1 MERGESFGEL
11 YRIGEIAKLK
21 NISKRTIDYYTQIG
35 LLNPIR
41 TDSNYRLYSEECLQI
56 LNMVQHY
63 KNLNL
68 PLEEIKSSIELIKSD
83 NAIDKQKVEKHV
95 EQIASIMQHLKE
107 EINVMEPILEKLNKQ
122 QKESLVNKLSTE
134 GVTLA
139 QTLLLLFS

>member
-1 MERGESFGEL
+1 M

-56 LNMVQHY
+56 LTMVEHY
-63 KNLNL
+63 KNLNM

-83 NAIDKQKVEKHV
+83 NTIDKQKVEKHV

-107 EINVMEPILEKLNKQ
+107 EINVMEPILQKLNNQ
-122 QKESLVNKLSTE
+122 QKESLVNKLSSE
-134 GVTLA
+134 GITLA

>member
-1 MERGESFGEL
+1 M

-41 TDSNYRLYSEECLQI
+41 TDSNYRLYSDECLQI
-56 LNMVQHY
+56 LNMIEHY
-63 KNLNL
+63 KNLNM

-83 NAIDKQKVEKHV
+83 NTIDKQKVEKHFK
-95 EQIASIMQHLKE
+95 QIASIMQHLKE
-107 EINVMEPILEKLNKQ
+107 EIHVMEPILQKLNDQ
-122 QKESLVNKLSTE
+122 QREKYVNRLSSD

>member
-1 MERGESFGEL
+1 L

-41 TDSNYRLYSEECLQI
+41 TDSNYRLYGEECLQI
-56 LNMVQHY
+56 LTMVEHY
-63 KNLNL
+63 KNLNM
-68 PLEEIKSSIELIKSD
+68 PLEEIKSSIELIKS
-83 NAIDKQKVEKHV
+83 NNTIDKQKVEKHV

-107 EINVMEPILEKLNKQ
+107 EINVMEPILQKLNNQ
-122 QKESLVNKLSTE
+122 QKESLVNKLSSE

>member
-1 MERGESFGEL
+1 M

-41 TDSNYRLYSEECLQI
+41 TDSNYRLYGEECIKI
-56 LNMVQHY
+56 LNMIEHY
-63 KNLNL
+63 KNLNM

-83 NAIDKQKVEKHV
+83 NTIDKQKVEKHF

-107 EINVMEPILEKLNKQ
+107 EIHVMEPILQKLNDQ
-122 QKESLVNKLSTE
+122 QKEKLVNKLSTE

-139 QTLLLLFS
+139 QTLLVLFS

>member
-1 MERGESFGEL
+1 M

-41 TDSNYRLYSEECLQI
+41 TDSNYRLYSDECLQI
-56 LNMVQHY
+56 LNMVEHY
-63 KNLNL
+63 KNLNM

-83 NAIDKQKVEKHV
+83 NTIDKQKVEKHFK
-95 EQIASIMQHLKE
+95 QIASIMQHLKE
-107 EINVMEPILEKLNKQ
+107 EIHVMEPILQKLNDQ
-122 QKESLVNKLSTE
+122 QREKYVNRLSSE
-134 GVTLA
+134 GITLA

>member
-1 MERGESFGEL
+1 M

-41 TDSNYRLYSEECLQI
+41 TDSNYRLYGEECIKI
-56 LNMVQHY
+56 LNMIEHY
-63 KNLNL
+63 KNLNM

-83 NAIDKQKVEKHV
+83 NSIDKQKVEKHF

-107 EINVMEPILEKLNKQ
+107 EINVMEPILQKLNDQ
-122 QKESLVNKLSTE
+122 QKEKFVNRLSSE
-134 GVTLA
+134 GLTLA
-139 QTLLLLFS
+139 QSLLLLFS

>member
-1 MERGESFGEL
+1 M

-41 TDSNYRLYSEECLQI
+41 TDSNYRLYGEECIKI
-56 LNMVQHY
+56 LNMIEHY
-63 KNLNL
+63 KNLNM

-83 NAIDKQKVEKHV
+83 NTIDKQKVEKHF

-107 EINVMEPILEKLNKQ
+107 EIHVMEPILQKLNEQ
-122 QKESLVNKLSTE
+122 QKEKLVNRLSSE

-139 QTLLLLFS
+139 QTLLVLFS

>member
-1 MERGESFGEL
+1 L

-41 TDSNYRLYSEECLQI
+41 TDSNYRLYGDECIQI
-56 LNMVQHY
+56 LNLVEHY
-63 KNLNL
+63 KNLNM
-68 PLEEIKSSIELIKSD
+68 PLEEIKSSIELIKSN
-83 NAIDKQKVEKHV
+83 NAVDKQKVEKHV

-107 EINVMEPILEKLNKQ
+107 EINVMEPILQKLNNQ

-139 QTLLLLFS
+139 QTLLVLFS

>member
-1 MERGESFGEL
+1 M

-41 TDSNYRLYSEECLQI
+41 TDSNYRLYSDECLQI
-56 LNMVQHY
+56 LNMIEHY
-63 KNLNL
+63 KNLNM

-83 NAIDKQKVEKHV
+83 NTIDKQKVEKHFK
-95 EQIASIMQHLKE
+95 QIASIMQHLKE
-107 EINVMEPILEKLNKQ
+107 EIHVMEPILQKLNDQ
-122 QKESLVNKLSTE
+122 QREKYVNRLSSE